1 MHSDFDSVLR
11 NHCGNYTILLP
22 QCHMMLRNCYDI
34 KNFHGGYVTQREYV
48 PGKPKAVGLVVRS
61 EKNKDISFLSW
72 GGLGGRHFLR
82 NMIFFK
88 KNLMGMLHVS
98 STEHSS
104 LICLLVWVLA
114 VFSLFCSLYLQIV
127 YITIKENVI
136 KNKSLFCLLLVNH
149 TREDD

>member
-1 MHSDFDSVLR
+1 MMSKPHLVKPSFVSLKDNPILSSYQCSSFFLMHSDFDSVLR

-104 LICLLVWVLA
+104 LICLLV
-114 VFSLFCSLYLQIV
+114 
-127 YITIKENVI
+127 
-136 KNKSLFCLLLVNH
+136 
-149 TREDD
+149 